1 MELPCGI
8 VGSDAATAVAVA
20 VASVSVF
27 VLAADGNRGVIVPND
42 QLSLCI
48 LLRFLYQI
56 LHESS
61 WSIMIAVFYL
71 HLCSTVREMYSIND
85 ISISLFLLLPFNL
98 LA

>member
-8 VGSDAATAVAVA
+8 VSSDAATAVAVA
-20 VASVSVF
+20 AASVFVS

-56 LHESS
+56 LER
-61 WSIMIAVFYL
+61 FGGQ
-71 HLCSTVREMYSIND
+71 
-85 ISISLFLLLPFNL
+85 
-98 LA
+98 

>member
-8 VGSDAATAVAVA
+8 VGPSAATAVAVA

-56 LHESS
+56 LER
-61 WSIMIAVFYL
+61 FGGQ
-71 HLCSTVREMYSIND
+71 
-85 ISISLFLLLPFNL
+85 
-98 LA
+98 